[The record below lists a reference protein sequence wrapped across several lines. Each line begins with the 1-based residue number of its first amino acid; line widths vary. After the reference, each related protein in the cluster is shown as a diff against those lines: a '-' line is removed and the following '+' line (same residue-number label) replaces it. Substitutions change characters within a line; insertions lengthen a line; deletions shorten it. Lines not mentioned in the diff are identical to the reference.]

1 MTGVVRSRKV
11 PVVADRLSFDDF
23 FEAFAQQIA
32 AIVALTTGDIAL
44 AEDATQEAMAR
55 AYTRWS
61 RVSTLDRPDLWVIR
75 VAANIA
81 IGSWRRRRHEV
92 GLSDSTPSPA
102 TRDEIRV
109 LWLRWAL
116 ERLTPEDRLLL
127 ILRHRDGLSVDEISA
142 SLSKSPHTIAIYLKR
157 ARYRLRLLL
166 AEDDG

>member
-1 MTGVVRSRKV
+1 MGVL
-11 PVVADRLSFDDF
+11 DFDDF

-32 AIVALTTGDIAL
+32 AIIAVTTGDAAL

-81 IGSWRRRRHEV
+81 IGAWRRRRREV
-92 GLSDSTPSPA
+92 GLSDSTPNVEP
-102 TRDEIRV
+102 RDEIRV
-109 LWLRWAL
+109 LWLRWAM

-127 ILRHRDGLSVDEISA
+127 ILRHRDGMSIDEISA
-142 SLSKSPHTIAIYLKR
+142 SLSKSPHTIAAYLKR
-157 ARYRLRLLL
+157 ARFRLRSLL
-166 AEDDG
+166 AADDG